1 MKRYSMI
8 LLIILFFTYSS
19 LFACTVFYYSD
30 GKTALAGNNEDWKDP
45 FTKIWFIPSEE
56 NKYGRVYFGF
66 KEGGYQGGMND
77 QGLFFD
83 GLATEALKVALSV
96 NKETYK
102 GDLVDKV
109 MAECTTVE
117 EVLEIFDKYNLQFM
131 ERVMY
136 FFGDRAGNSAII
148 EGDVIIRKKGNYQ
161 IATNF
166 YQSKSKPGSYT
177 CSRYNI
183 AEKILKNNEK
193 VTIDLFRKILAATHQ
208 EGKYP
213 TQYSNIYDLKKGII
227 YLYHFHN
234 FENVV
239 VLNLNEELKK
249 GEHSYDLPSL
259 FPMSFA
265 AESFK
270 QPVLESIKKH
280 MSEKQIAKVDPKIYD
295 SYIGQYEIDP
305 EIMAGYTFIVTKEG
319 DKLYIQAQFL
329 DKIEVFPESETQFF
343 FVGIDEIVKISFVKD
358 ETGKFTHMIAKM
370 FGMELL
376 AKKIK

>member
-1 MKRYSMI
+1 MKTYSKL
-8 LLIILFFTYSS
+8 LLIISLFTYSN

-30 GKTALAGNNEDWKDP
+30 GKMVLAGNNEDAKDP
-45 FTKIWFIPSEE
+45 FTKIWFIPSKE

-66 KEGGYQGGMND
+66 KEGGYMGVMND

-83 GLATEALKVALSV
+83 GLATETLKVTLSV

-109 MAECTTVE
+109 MAECATVE
-117 EVLEIFDKYNLQFM
+117 EVLELFDKYNLQFM
-131 ERVMY
+131 ESLMLM
-136 FFGDRAGNSAII
+136 FGDKAGNSVII
-148 EGDVIIRKKGNYQ
+148 EGDVKICKKGNYQ

-166 YQSKSKPGSYT
+166 YQSKSEPASYT

-183 AEKILKNNEK
+183 AEEILKNNVQ

-213 TQYSNIYDLKKGII
+213 TQYSNIYDLKNGII

-239 VLNLNEELKK
+239 ILNLNEELKK

-259 FPMSFA
+259 FPITFA
-265 AESFK
+265 EESYK
-270 QPVLESIKKH
+270 QPLLENMEKLL
-280 MSEKQIAKVDPKIYD
+280 SEKKIAKVDPKIYN
-295 SYIGQYEIDP
+295 SFIGYYEIDP
-305 EIMAGYTFIVTKEG
+305 SIMAGYAFNITEED

-329 DKIEVFPESETQFF
+329 DKTEIFPESNTQFF
-343 FVGIDEIVKISFVKD
+343 FAGIDEIIEISFVKD
-358 ETGKFTHMIAKM
+358 KSGKYSRMIAKI
-370 FGMELL
+370 FGMELP
-376 AKKIK
+376 AIKIK